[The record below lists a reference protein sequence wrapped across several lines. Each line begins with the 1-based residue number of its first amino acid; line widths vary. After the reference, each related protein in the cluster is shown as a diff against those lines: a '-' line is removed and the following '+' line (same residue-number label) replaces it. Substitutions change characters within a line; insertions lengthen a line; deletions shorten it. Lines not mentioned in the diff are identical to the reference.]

1 MKDIWNVG
9 LKRKDK
15 NHHGEG
21 FEWQMPFLKT
31 LRCNLSGQTMKVQA
45 GM

>member
-31 LRCNLSGQTMKVQA
+31 VRCTNNEITSGM
-45 GM
+45 